1 MFIIQKKNTILWS
14 LAALFT
20 AILMACGG
28 GEVEDD
34 DDAPDEDFSVF
45 TPKEEVG
52 ENGIGPIKE
61 VTLGEIDAAMAA
73 QGKEVFTLMCTA
85 CHKMDKRHVG
95 PPLGEVIGRRNP
107 VWIMNMILNPE
118 EMVAKDPVAKQLFSE
133 FLSPMAN
140 QNLTE
145 EQARQ
150 VLEYF
155 RSYEMGTETAE
166 AEAAAAAAPAK

>member
-61 VTLGEIDAAMAA
+61 V
-73 QGKEVFTLMCTA
+73 TLMCTA